1 MTCVILTCSPTAS
14 GFSFSLFAVLALTPK
29 LIFPLSFWLSL
40 KQVLSWVRAF
50 FFFPL
55 IPSLLGNVPVSQ
67 LSCDTAVMR
76 PINVIAWR
84 TSEKCIPSGASPTDS
99 EFSGDGT
106 QEAGLFS
113 YSLSKSISHTL
124 HLWPRPSGTC
134 LTLNSE
140 NCLCL
145 K

>member
-1 MTCVILTCSPTAS
+1 MRNPHVLTHSFWVFILPLCSAGPHSKAHIPIVLLAFPETSVIL
-14 GFSFSLFAVLALTPK
+14 GKGL
-29 LIFPLSFWLSL
+29 
-40 KQVLSWVRAF
+40 F